1 MGQRSIQLA
10 SPADQGYNA
19 AMVAINRP
27 KPVILCVL
35 DGWGHREERAHN
47 AIALA
52 RTPSLDR
59 LFASSPHVLLNASSS
74 DVGLPLGQMGNSEVG
89 HMNLGAGRVVVQDL
103 PRVDAAIADGT
114 LFQTPVFADLIGT
127 LRKSGGTCHVLGLLS
142 PGGVHAHQTHIAA
155 FAREVAAHDVPVA
168 IHAFLDGRDT
178 PPKSA
183 LAYLSEFLSELP
195 ETGVTMAT
203 VSGRYYGMDRDQ
215 RWERVERAYRA
226 IALGEGGHAGDP
238 IEAVSAAYEA
248 GITDEFIAPT
258 AIGSYA
264 GMAAGDG
271 LVMMN
276 FRSDRAREILSAL
289 VDPSFDGFARAGMND
304 FASRV
309 GLVSYSAALDRQLTA
324 LLPPVAVLASLG
336 ELIAAAGLNQLR
348 IAETEKYAHVT
359 FFFNGGVEEPFAG
372 EERILI
378 PSPKVATYDLKP
390 EMSAFDVTDQLIEAI
405 ERGHFDFILVNYA
418 NTDMVGHTGNL
429 DAAISA
435 VEAVDTCVS
444 RVADAVV
451 KSGGTLIVT
460 ADHGNAERM
469 FDPTT
474 AQAHT
479 AHTTELVPCLIV
491 NARSQGLAQ
500 GLAKKEGRLAD
511 VAPTVLALLGISQSD
526 QMTGRSLIGT
536 DMRAFATD
544 ERQAIA

>member
-183 LAYLSEFLSELP
+183 QAYLSEFLSELP

-238 IEAVSAAYEA
+238 IEAVSAAYDA